1 MMMGILD
8 VCRYLYPILQCKY
21 NKKKKKELAELR
33 ASERVIQRSFVIYL
47 RVCSQAI

>member
-1 MMMGILD
+1 MCVGI
-8 VCRYLYPILQCKY
+8 CIPYCNANIT
-21 NKKKKKELAELR
+21 KKKKKELAELR